1 MKIDLIIP
9 TYKPDAVF
17 DELMVR
23 MRKQTVKPNRIIIMN
38 TEKEYFDESK
48 YADMDNVM
56 VTHITKAEFD
66 HGGTRNLGA
75 SKSDADYIMLMTQD
89 AMPADE
95 YLIENM
101 LKGFEHENVAAV
113 YGRQLA
119 RENAGI
125 IEKYT
130 RTFNYPE
137 TDCIKSAAD
146 LERLGIKTFFC
157 SNVCAAYKKSVYD
170 EIGGFVTKTIFNED
184 MILASHIIDLGY
196 SIYYA
201 ADAKVIH
208 SHSYTYREQ
217 FRRNFDL
224 AVSHEQYDEI
234 FGRVKS
240 ESEGIKYVK
249 TTISYLASQKKFL
262 TIIDFIMDSGF
273 KFLGY
278 KFGHHYEKMPKW
290 LLLRMS
296 MQPSYW
302 TKNDKKGQ
310 DA

>member
-17 DELMVR
+17 DKLMER
-23 MRKQTVKPNRIIIMN
+23 MKEQTVKPNRIIIMN
-38 TEKEYFDESK
+38 TEKEYFDEAK
-48 YADMDNVM
+48 YSDMDNVE
-56 VTHITKAEFD
+56 VIHITKAQFD
-66 HGGTRNLGA
+66 HGGTRNYGA
-75 SKSDADYIMLMTQD
+75 SLSDADYIMLMTQD
-89 AMPADE
+89 AVPADQ
-95 YLIENM
+95 YLVENM
-101 LKGFEHENVAAV
+101 LKAFEHENVAAV

-119 RENAGI
+119 RKNAGI

-130 RTFNYPE
+130 RTFNYPAE
-137 TDCIKSAAD
+137 DMIKSAKD

-184 MILASHIIDLGY
+184 MILASHVIDLGY

-201 ADAKVIH
+201 SDAKVIH
-208 SHSYTYREQ
+208 SHTYTYREQ
-217 FRRNFDL
+217 LRRNFDL
-224 AVSHEQYDEI
+224 AVSHKQYHEI

-249 TTISYLASQKKFL
+249 KTVKYLAGKKKYL
-262 TIIDFIMDSGF
+262 TIIDFVMDSGF
-273 KFLGY
+273 KFMGY
-278 KFGHHYEKMPKW
+278 KLGLRYDKLPKW
-290 LLLRMS
+290 LVLKLS

-302 TKNDKKGQ
+302 MKKEKQ
-310 DA
+310 EA